1 MTVDLHEAM
10 KRELITPQKY
20 YFSAF
25 DANNPAQKDLF

>member
-1 MTVDLHEAM
+1 MTVDLHDAM

-25 DANNPAQKDLF
+25 DTHHPAQKFLF